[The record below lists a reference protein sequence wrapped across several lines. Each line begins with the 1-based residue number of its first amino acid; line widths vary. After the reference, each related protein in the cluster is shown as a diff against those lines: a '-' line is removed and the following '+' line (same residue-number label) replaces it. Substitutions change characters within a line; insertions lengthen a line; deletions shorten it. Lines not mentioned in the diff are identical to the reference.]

1 MINADMRQYDYYTYG
16 EANDYGQA
24 APPDFNKSAQGSIKI
39 AIYTTS
45 ESVQNNINYK
55 DAQYIGLTHD
65 DWVDDTYIIVKEKER
80 LKVLYVDRVGIFKR
94 VYLGGM

>member
-16 EANDYGQA
+16 EANDYGQS

-65 DWVDDTYIIVKEKER
+65 DGVDDTYIIVKEKER